1 VISEMDDDMND
12 YMVPTSEMYNTNK
25 NKNSNEFINNTS
37 EVSSIVKERSNV
49 NFADSI
55 SINTTEEGIG
65 SKLNSS
71 NHINNSKSDIE
82 SILVEKNLKAA
93 VEKELSFN
101 YIDENES
108 LFSSLV
114 NKETLLKEYME
125 IRKRIEKWLSNIND
139 NNSMNMNS
147 KLAAISDMED
157 LSNTNESETES
168 AIYNNGNEGSNNQNS
183 IDLLNSDINGILS
196 LSDKLMEKVIENEK
210 VYKKWKKLI
219 ILNNLSIY
227 FNKFNTLPNNN
238 ILIHYF
244 LILILFI
251 VLYLFIPYY
260 MKNICKYYFFSILI
274 KKKINERY
282 KKRMDDLIG
291 LKNKLIGRQRIRNN
305 RLEFAL
311 KEALFF
317 LQKPFDVD
325 LVQSYF
331 INQLISNPPDSST
344 TNSSSN
350 PNTSSNSNSSSV
362 TAQAKKYLKK
372 INKKHDS
379 KQLNQNIGPVL
390 RMSKEENELCMQFSI
405 NYLKQALDWI
415 EKDIDEENDC
425 DKFRIKR
432 YISVDKIAKQGD
444 INEPIS
450 EDVSL
455 IYN

>member
-1 VISEMDDDMND
+1 MDDDMND

>member
-1 VISEMDDDMND
+1 MDDDMND

-210 VYKKWKKLI
+210 VYKKWKK
-219 ILNNLSIY
+219 NNY
-227 FNKFNTLPNNN
+227 F
-238 ILIHYF
+238 
-244 LILILFI
+244 
-251 VLYLFIPYY
+251 
-260 MKNICKYYFFSILI
+260 
-274 KKKINERY
+274 
-282 KKRMDDLIG
+282 
-291 LKNKLIGRQRIRNN
+291 
-305 RLEFAL
+305 
-311 KEALFF
+311 
-317 LQKPFDVD
+317 
-325 LVQSYF
+325 
-331 INQLISNPPDSST
+331 
-344 TNSSSN
+344 
-350 PNTSSNSNSSSV
+350 
-362 TAQAKKYLKK
+362 
-372 INKKHDS
+372 
-379 KQLNQNIGPVL
+379 
-390 RMSKEENELCMQFSI
+390 
-405 NYLKQALDWI
+405 
-415 EKDIDEENDC
+415 
-425 DKFRIKR
+425 
-432 YISVDKIAKQGD
+432 
-444 INEPIS
+444 
-450 EDVSL
+450 
-455 IYN
+455 

>member
-1 VISEMDDDMND
+1 MISEMDDDMND

-210 VYKKWKKLI
+210 VYKKWKK
-219 ILNNLSIY
+219 NNY
-227 FNKFNTLPNNN
+227 F
-238 ILIHYF
+238 
-244 LILILFI
+244 
-251 VLYLFIPYY
+251 
-260 MKNICKYYFFSILI
+260 
-274 KKKINERY
+274 
-282 KKRMDDLIG
+282 
-291 LKNKLIGRQRIRNN
+291 
-305 RLEFAL
+305 
-311 KEALFF
+311 
-317 LQKPFDVD
+317 
-325 LVQSYF
+325 
-331 INQLISNPPDSST
+331 
-344 TNSSSN
+344 
-350 PNTSSNSNSSSV
+350 
-362 TAQAKKYLKK
+362 
-372 INKKHDS
+372 
-379 KQLNQNIGPVL
+379 
-390 RMSKEENELCMQFSI
+390 
-405 NYLKQALDWI
+405 
-415 EKDIDEENDC
+415 
-425 DKFRIKR
+425 
-432 YISVDKIAKQGD
+432 
-444 INEPIS
+444 
-450 EDVSL
+450 
-455 IYN
+455 

>member
-210 VYKKWKKLI
+210 VYKKWKK
-219 ILNNLSIY
+219 NNY
-227 FNKFNTLPNNN
+227 F
-238 ILIHYF
+238 
-244 LILILFI
+244 
-251 VLYLFIPYY
+251 
-260 MKNICKYYFFSILI
+260 
-274 KKKINERY
+274 
-282 KKRMDDLIG
+282 
-291 LKNKLIGRQRIRNN
+291 
-305 RLEFAL
+305 
-311 KEALFF
+311 
-317 LQKPFDVD
+317 
-325 LVQSYF
+325 
-331 INQLISNPPDSST
+331 
-344 TNSSSN
+344 
-350 PNTSSNSNSSSV
+350 
-362 TAQAKKYLKK
+362 
-372 INKKHDS
+372 
-379 KQLNQNIGPVL
+379 
-390 RMSKEENELCMQFSI
+390 
-405 NYLKQALDWI
+405 
-415 EKDIDEENDC
+415 
-425 DKFRIKR
+425 
-432 YISVDKIAKQGD
+432 
-444 INEPIS
+444 
-450 EDVSL
+450 
-455 IYN
+455 